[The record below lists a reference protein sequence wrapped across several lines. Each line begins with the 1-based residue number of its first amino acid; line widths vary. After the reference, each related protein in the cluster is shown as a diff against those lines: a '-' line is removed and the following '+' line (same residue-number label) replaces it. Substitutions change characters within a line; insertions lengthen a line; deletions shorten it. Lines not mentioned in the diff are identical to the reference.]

1 LSLTSFRSQLSKPL
15 IQTYD
20 PVQVG
25 YLAEEC
31 IAVDE
36 DDNIVGGVTKGDAH
50 HVDTLALH
58 RAFSLFAFTPDK
70 KLILQKRSA
79 EKITFPLLWANT
91 CCSHPL
97 FIPTELDGAR
107 GAVAAAVRKIGHE
120 LGVADLRPEECRIMG
135 RFLYKAVM
143 ENSSWGEHELD
154 YAVVTSNMSLSR
166 IQPNPSEVCDVR
178 AVDEAEL
185 AEWVAS
191 GMFWSCD
198 CNQSLQPGRC
208 FRAVLIFAMV
218 PSVPST
224 TFSVRLVGQYR
235 SNRKASCRHENCKNE
250 LILVAIVDLSHV
262 DFLIF

>member
-1 LSLTSFRSQLSKPL
+1 MNAVAKRLFSLSTKRSQLSKPL

-191 GMFWSCD
+191 G
-198 CNQSLQPGRC
+198 QSRKKNKEHPSQSSDIGEIIASRVLASATRIRPIAFFKTHHIGTVC
-208 FRAVLIFAMV
+208 LDAPKYKHSSMRA
-218 PSVPST
+218 S
-224 TFSVRLVGQYR
+224 
-235 SNRKASCRHENCKNE
+235 
-250 LILVAIVDLSHV
+250 
-262 DFLIF
+262 